1 MATGSK
7 NVVLAAII
15 GNAVLTVLKF
25 GDAVI
30 THSAAMMNEA
40 IHSLMDTTNQLF
52 LLIGLKAG
60 SAPADGRYAFGHGQK
75 KYLWNLWSAIGLFS
89 IGCGLGLAHAWHSW
103 HESSE
108 PSVTGSIPFSVFQNV
123 NPLLLSGVVLFV
135 AFVIEI
141 WVLRLAWREFC
152 TRARSKGYERPM
164 AYFRQIDD
172 PTLVAVLL
180 EDAVAVAGVV
190 LAAIGITLSEL
201 TGAVVWDI
209 AFSVVIALLLGLTA
223 VFLGIINMRFLTD
236 IRDRDAERA
245 FATAAEEHPEIE
257 RFHDVRSIVIDEK
270 NTVLVGEIELRAE
283 TVFSGL
289 HKTIKKYHEDLLRA
303 VPAEQRAGEQLV
315 AELADRAAVKA
326 TLERTEKIIDE
337 VESRLREL
345 CPRVAHVTL
354 EVQGIAGEDGTG
366 RVDAP

>member
-1 MATGSK
+1 
-7 NVVLAAII
+7 
-15 GNAVLTVLKF
+15 
-25 GDAVI
+25 
-30 THSAAMMNEA
+30 MN
-40 IHSLMDTTNQLF
+40 
-52 LLIGLKAG
+52 
-60 SAPADGRYAFGHGQK
+60 PV
-75 KYLWNLWSAIGLFS
+75 W
-89 IGCGLGLAHAWHSW
+89 
-103 HESSE
+103 
-108 PSVTGSIPFSVFQNV
+108 
-123 NPLLLSGVVLFV
+123 LSGAVLFV

-152 TRARSKGYERPM
+152 ARARSKGYKQPT

-172 PTLVAVLL
+172 PTLIAVLL

-190 LAAIGITLSEL
+190 LAALGITLSEL

-223 VFLGIINMRFLTD
+223 VFLGMINMRFLSD

-245 FATAAEEHPEIE
+245 FATAAGEHPEIE

-283 TVFSGL
+283 TVFAGL
-289 HKTIKKYHEDLLRA
+289 HKTIEKYHQALLRA
-303 VPAEQRAGEQLV
+303 VPAEQRVEEQLV
-315 AELADRAAVKA
+315 DELAGRAAVKA

-354 EVQGIAGEDGTG
+354 EVQGITGETGAGPDH
-366 RVDAP
+366 AS

>member
-1 MATGSK
+1 MSASRAK
-7 NVVLAAII
+7 RVL
-15 GNAVLTVLKF
+15 
-25 GDAVI
+25 
-30 THSAAMMNEA
+30 
-40 IHSLMDTTNQLF
+40 
-52 LLIGLKAG
+52 
-60 SAPADGRYAFGHGQK
+60 
-75 KYLWNLWSAIGLFS
+75 
-89 IGCGLGLAHAWHSW
+89 
-103 HESSE
+103 
-108 PSVTGSIPFSVFQNV
+108 
-123 NPLLLSGVVLFV
+123 
-135 AFVIEI
+135 
-141 WVLRLAWREFC
+141 
-152 TRARSKGYERPM
+152 
-164 AYFRQIDD
+164 
-172 PTLVAVLL
+172 
-180 EDAVAVAGVV
+180 AVAGVV